1 MIRIGGQALK
11 EHLVNPLHQN
21 FKDKAKVNAKCG
33 YFHNCIAKKQKG
45 QLSKRDNSI
54 YQLKNHGRTGWS
66 YKRVDNHLRALW
78 RKTYTNTDKL
88 SSQVESLRRLSEKL
102 TLLHLSKKV
111 VTLMAL
117 CNAEQCSDLAAL
129 DQDYVRWISTGV
141 QLTAVQLTNTQ
152 KAGPT
157 MAVLYAAVQDD
168 PAGV

>member
-1 MIRIGGQALK
+1 
-11 EHLVNPLHQN
+11 
-21 FKDKAKVNAKCG
+21 
-33 YFHNCIAKKQKG
+33 
-45 QLSKRDNSI
+45 
-54 YQLKNHGRTGWS
+54 
-66 YKRVDNHLRALW
+66 
-78 RKTYTNTDKL
+78 
-88 SSQVESLRRLSEKL
+88 
-102 TLLHLSKKV
+102 
-111 VTLMAL
+111 MAL